1 MAVFLVAVKINEVI
15 LPFVKELKGN
25 LKKGNVTNKT
35 IERLFNVLNNNWKQT
50 DALTEEINLK
60 NEVKRLKD
68 ELLAVN
74 QTLATK
80 SLDADERLKLKDRY
94 NSEHLKVVSLEGKNR
109 QNEGTIRSLKEEIK
123 QLKHLEH
130 NCQAL
135 KSNGERCTRTSKT
148 TSNWHGVKIH
158 TCIQHT
164 KLLKGDL

>member
-1 MAVFLVAVKINEVI
+1 MAIKIETRGRKALSPEDRKAPQATVKINEFI

-94 NSEHLKVVSLEGKNR
+94 N
-109 QNEGTIRSLKEEIK
+109 
-123 QLKHLEH
+123 
-130 NCQAL
+130 
-135 KSNGERCTRTSKT
+135 
-148 TSNWHGVKIH
+148 
-158 TCIQHT
+158 
-164 KLLKGDL
+164 